1 MGGRQAVVS
10 IRLPKPEAALAQLC
24 FEESLFLCSEKDSDL
39 EVGTRESWALES
51 HGHLGQQTATGS
63 QGPGRA
69 LIREPF
75 SPGFM
80 GGVSRASAVVCT
92 LGRTEH
98 LLGVCRAVG
107 CQVFL
112 HQHTV
117 PASPPSPI
125 CTHVDTST
133 LPGT

>member
-1 MGGRQAVVS
+1 MVS

-39 EVGTRESWALES
+39 EVDTRESRALES

-80 GGVSRASAVVCT
+80 GGVSRASAMVCIIHHNT
-92 LGRTEH
+92 NCFSGWYSH
-98 LLGVCRAVG
+98 PHFLLSV
-107 CQVFL
+107 QLDFF
-112 HQHTV
+112 
-117 PASPPSPI
+117 P
-125 CTHVDTST
+125 
-133 LPGT
+133 